1 MPLYGDYLQRAASEF
16 FNDYNENIKFSFDE
30 NDMNSIQKT
39 KNELEETIKLFD
51 KIWLEMMYIENEYQ
65 NYYYNFALENNEL
78 ELLEESDYVIYDL
91 DEYHIKLENNAF
103 RCWIYEKEL
112 YDLRKI
118 LKTKKK
124 YIDNIINDFNIN
136 SAIQLALLV
145 QK

>member
-51 KIWLEMMYIENEYQ
+51 EIWLEMMYIEDEYQ

-78 ELLEESDYVIYDL
+78 ELLEDSDYVIYDL
-91 DEYHIKLENNAF
+91 DEYHINLENNAF
-103 RCWIYEKEL
+103 RYWIYEKEL
-112 YDLRKI
+112 SDLRKI
-118 LKTKKK
+118 LKTKKIN
-124 YIDNIINDFNIN
+124 IDNIINDFNIN

-145 QK
+145 LK